1 MKRYKFILILAV
13 LFGIASG
20 VAFAYDEGSQRNTKL
35 AHPGLDADPIRV
47 ITLVRYAESAQ
58 NELPISAG
66 DVVIWDCLSDD
77 GVTVGLLSSINSRDA
92 VAGVA
97 VGTIPTA
104 EVGGFS
110 AVNDSG
116 KRNWGYIQIKGLC
129 TFVNIAPTSGVVGSA
144 LVASATAR
152 NATTSTLQQ
161 GPSRTLGFAYDATS
175 TGQSD
180 AFIDLE

>member
-35 AHPGLDADPIRV
+35 AHPGLDADPVRV

-58 NELPISAG
+58 NELPLSAG
-66 DVVIWDCLSDD
+66 DVVLWDCLSDD

-110 AVNDSG
+110 AANDAG
-116 KRNWGYIQIKGLC
+116 KRNWGYIQIEGLC
-129 TFVNIAPTSGVVGSA
+129 TFVNIAPTSGVAGSA
-144 LVASATAR
+144 LIASPTAR
-152 NATTSTLQQ
+152 CATTSTATL
-161 GPSRTLGFAYDATS
+161 GPTRVLGFAYDASS
-175 TGQSD
+175 TGQSEVLVD
-180 AFIDLE
+180 VR